1 MIIEGSHEG
10 KGKPCTAIP
19 TPLPPSGFLAF
30 QDRTGVDR
38 RRKQLTGKSKKS
50 GGGVKMADEKS
61 KRLAEGSKR
70 EFLEK
75 SRSLRA
81 QSSYPTD
88 F

>member
-1 MIIEGSHEG
+1 
-10 KGKPCTAIP
+10 
-19 TPLPPSGFLAF
+19 
-30 QDRTGVDR
+30 
-38 RRKQLTGKSKKS
+38 
-50 GGGVKMADEKS
+50 MADEKS